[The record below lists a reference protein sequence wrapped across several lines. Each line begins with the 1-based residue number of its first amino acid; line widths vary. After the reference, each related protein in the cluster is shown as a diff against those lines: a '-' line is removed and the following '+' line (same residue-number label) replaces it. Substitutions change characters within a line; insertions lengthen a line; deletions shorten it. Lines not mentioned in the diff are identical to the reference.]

1 MTPSD
6 EQRAYEKWQLL
17 YSSADSRWQ
26 DLGRI
31 GGLLVPAAG
40 LLFLAT
46 MYAVIG
52 YTYLFLEDWAPQQL
66 TQLSRSLYLLRIGL
80 VIFAPLL
87 ATIIGLLFIFTQARA
102 FVVDFYQPKEDEKL
116 GRLIRRK
123 LLGVMPLPPPLN
135 TWFKY
140 PFLLIKTPS
149 LDENHWARW
158 FGGPATLV
166 IYDGVAVYLERGSKF
181 SRVVG
186 PGLPMAFL
194 DRDERIKE
202 VVDLRPQTKS
212 GEVTPWTKDGIRIK
226 LTIRAECQISASAE
240 ALARSSSKFRFPFD
254 ALAVKKAVER
264 ITVRAKPDG
273 ELFES
278 PWQEGAWGTIT
289 GSVISYV
296 AGHNLDELFLAPRT
310 NSDAT
315 FGSTENHVPNGI
327 AQILSH
333 KILATELA
341 KIRNSL
347 ALNGVS
353 VSSIQITKV
362 EMPREVL
369 ELRARYW
376 ETAKQRIAAL
386 RNSRAE
392 ADRIRIREQAHAE
405 AQRTMLNAITEKL
418 EKVDPNNLTEPLILS
433 LSGIIDQGL
442 DDPIVRPLIAK
453 ESFDV
458 LNRVRKMLKEGF

>member
-1 MTPSD
+1 MTPHD
-6 EQRAYEKWQLL
+6 EQPGHEKWQLL

-26 DLGRI
+26 DLGRM
-31 GGLLVPAAG
+31 GAFLLPIAG
-40 LLFLAT
+40 LIFLAT
-46 MYAVIG
+46 IYAVIG
-52 YTYLFLEDWAPQQL
+52 YVYMFMDAWAPQQL
-66 TQLSRSLYLLRIGL
+66 TRLSLSLYLLRIGL
-80 VIFAPLL
+80 LIFAPLL
-87 ATIIGLLFIFTQARA
+87 ATIIGLLFIFRQTKE
-102 FVVDFYQPKEDEKL
+102 FVFNFYQPEEDEKL

-123 LLGVMPLPPPLN
+123 LLGVLPLPPPLN
-135 TWFKY
+135 LWFKY

-202 VVDLRPQTKS
+202 VVDLRPQTKI
-212 GEVTPWTKDGIRIK
+212 GEVMPWTKDGIRIK
-226 LTIRAECQISASAE
+226 LTLRAECQISASAE
-240 ALARSSSKFRFPFD
+240 AVAQSSSKFRFPFD
-254 ALAVKKAVER
+254 PLAVKKAVER

-273 ELFES
+273 ELLES

-310 NSDAT
+310 NGNPSP
-315 FGSTENHVPNGI
+315 GGTENHAPSDM

-333 KILATELA
+333 KILAAELE
-341 KIRNSL
+341 KIRSSL
-347 ALNGVS
+347 AHNGVS

-376 ETAKQRIAAL
+376 ETAKQRLAVV

-405 AQRTMLNAITEKL
+405 AQRMMLNAITEKL
-418 EKVDPNNLTEPLILS
+418 EKVDRNNLTEPLILS

-458 LNRVRKMLKEGF
+458 LNRVRKMLQEGF